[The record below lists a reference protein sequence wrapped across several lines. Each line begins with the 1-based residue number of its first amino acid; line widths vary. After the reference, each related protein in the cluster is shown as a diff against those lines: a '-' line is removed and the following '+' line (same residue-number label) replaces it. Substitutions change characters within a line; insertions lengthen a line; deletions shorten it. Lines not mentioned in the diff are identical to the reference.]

1 MDELIYG
8 DFPKKYTQF
17 STAKIVLLPVAYDGT
32 STYVKGSDKGPRAL
46 IEASFNM
53 EFYDIQTKSEV
64 YKQGIYTAP
73 ELKGFNSPESMVANV
88 EQKVTELLNKGKFV
102 ALIGGEHSVSIGSIY
117 AHAKKYKDIS
127 ILQLDAHSDL
137 REDYH
142 DSKNN
147 HACVMKRAKEVAN
160 IVQVGIRSSDVS
172 ELTAMEKGS
181 IFFAKD
187 IYNNKKWI
195 KKAIS
200 KLKKKVYLTI
210 DLDVFDPSLF
220 PSTGTPEP
228 GGLFWYDVIEFM
240 YELFKNKEVVG
251 LDLVE
256 LCPKEDN
263 KSPDFIA
270 SKLLYTLLT
279 YKFALE
285 KKK

>member
-1 MDELIYG
+1 MEKLIYG
-8 DFPKKYTQF
+8 DFEKKYTQF
-17 STAKIVLLPVAYDGT
+17 STSKIVLLPVPYDGT
-32 STYVKGSDKGPRAL
+32 STYVKGADKGPRAL
-46 IEASFNM
+46 LEASFNM
-53 EFYDIQTKSEV
+53 EFYDIQTKTEV
-64 YKQGIYTAP
+64 FKQGIYTEASL
-73 ELKGFNSPESMVANV
+73 EGFNSPEEMVASV
-88 EQKVTELLNKGKFV
+88 EKKVIELLNNNKFV

-127 ILQLDAHSDL
+127 VLQLDAHSDL
-137 REDYH
+137 RDEYH
-142 DSKNN
+142 NSKNN
-147 HACVMKRAKEVAN
+147 HACVMSRAKQVAN
-160 IVQVGIRSSDVS
+160 IVQVGIRSSDIS
-172 ELTAMEKGS
+172 EISRMDKGS
-181 IFFAKD
+181 VFFAKD

-195 KKAIS
+195 KKAIK

-240 YELFKNKEVVG
+240 YELFKSREVVG
-251 LDLVE
+251 IDLVE
-256 LCPKEDN
+256 LCPNEQN
-263 KSPDFIA
+263 KSSDFIA